1 MNKLFDKIGQD
12 QYKKDM
18 MMNSEM
24 KEQFEKKFS
33 HLITELGAMRET
45 YKAEIE
51 FNSDVEVDIDAG
63 ITSLED
69 AFRRFNRLDDEP
81 EEHTNSSRANSR
93 DYQAEERATTDRG
106 ND

>member
-1 MNKLFDKIGQD
+1 MFDNFGQD
-12 QYKKDM
+12 RYKKDM
-18 MMNSEM
+18 NMNSEM

-33 HLITELGAMRET
+33 HLITELGAMRQT

-69 AFRRFNRLDDEP
+69 AFRRFNRLDYEP
-81 EEHTNSSRANSR
+81 EEHANSSAANYR
-93 DYQAEERATTDRG
+93 DYMAEERATTDRG
-106 ND
+106 N